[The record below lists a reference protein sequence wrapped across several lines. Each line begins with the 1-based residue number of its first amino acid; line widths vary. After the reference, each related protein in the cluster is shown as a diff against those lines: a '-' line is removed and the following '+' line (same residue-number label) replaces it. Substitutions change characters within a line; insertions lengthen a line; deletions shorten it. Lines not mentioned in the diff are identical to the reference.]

1 MDTALAA
8 TPPVPAPAG
17 RRRRSRR
24 VVADPDEP
32 VYAALVA
39 EWRGRGRTIPG
50 ETDWEWLD
58 LAAYDGRR

>member
-1 MDTALAA
+1 MDTALATA
-8 TPPVPAPAG
+8 TVPAPVG

-39 EWRGRGRTIPG
+39 EWHGRGQLVPG
-50 ETDWEWLD
+50 ELDWEWVD
-58 LAAYDGRR
+58 LVARDGRR

>member
-1 MDTALAA
+1 MDTALAPA
-8 TPPVPAPAG
+8 VVPAAVG

-39 EWRGRGRTIPG
+39 EWRGRGQMVPG
-50 ETDWEWLD
+50 DADWEWVD
-58 LAAYDGRR
+58 VVVRDIWR